1 MLIPTKANISTVTDM
16 RVDTLGLLKK
26 VKRDNFKYVFNRS
39 TPEAVL
45 LSMVEY
51 ERMLDRIE
59 DAEDRVAALGMAK
72 ENRGRGM
79 SLKMAAKKYNVEI

>member
-1 MLIPTKANISTVTDM
+1 M
-16 RVDTLGLLKK
+16 
-26 VKRDNFKYVFNRS
+26 FNRS

>member
-16 RVDTLGLLKK
+16 RVDTLGLLKR

-45 LSMVEY
+45 LSMMEY
-51 ERMLDRIE
+51 ERMLERLE
-59 DAEDRVAALGMAK
+59 DAEDKLVALTMVK
-72 ENRGRGM
+72 ESKGRGV
-79 SLKMAAKKYNVEI
+79 SLKTAAKKYDVEI